1 MVMLALDLGVRRI
14 GAAVNP
20 TGGALVLELP
30 TIRADGIA
38 QVLDRV
44 RELVGRY
51 QAERILVGTTYAQ
64 ETASLLSAL
73 TASAGVPVLAVDE
86 ALTTKEAERQF
97 AQEGQGGDTDA
108 RAARLIL
115 EQYIREVR

>member
-1 MVMLALDLGVRRI
+1 MVILALDLGVRRI
-14 GAAVNP
+14 GVAVNP

-30 TIRADGIA
+30 TIRVDDIG
-38 QVLDRV
+38 QVLGTV

-73 TASAGVPVLAVDE
+73 QASAGVPVLTIDE

-97 AQEGQGGDTDA
+97 AQEGQSGDTDA

>member
-1 MVMLALDLGVRRI
+1 MLALDLGVRRI